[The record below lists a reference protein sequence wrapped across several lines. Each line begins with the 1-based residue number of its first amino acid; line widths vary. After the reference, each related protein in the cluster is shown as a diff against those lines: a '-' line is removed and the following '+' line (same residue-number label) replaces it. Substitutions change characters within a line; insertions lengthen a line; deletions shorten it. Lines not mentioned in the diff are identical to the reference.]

1 MNAVEIGDLAYEAL
15 LAEVNATPKPG
26 LVDRANAGAH
36 TDMDHGTFLLS
47 AEALRPWFREFARLG
62 EASAPKAPE
71 AMLPSLRPAGIA
83 AEEAM
88 FAATG
93 GVNTHKGAIFSLGL
107 LTTAAV
113 RLTALNRPLTP
124 EDTAATAGAF
134 VSGICERE
142 LGQTAT
148 TKGER
153 AYLADGSTGVRGEAE
168 SGFQSVLTIAL
179 PAYRELLAKGA
190 ADNDALCFALL
201 RLIAK
206 VPDTNIPTRLDMAA
220 ADYARRAAGDCLKA
234 LDGLE
239 PGGEAWLY
247 HLISLDRDFIER
259 RISPGGC
266 ADLLACGWFL
276 QCIVHN
282 DRST

>member
-71 AMLPSLRPAGIA
+71 AVLPSLRPAGIA

-148 TKGER
+148 TKGGAGLSRRWLHGGTGGSGKRLSKR
-153 AYLADGSTGVRGEAE
+153 AHHRFARLPG
-168 SGFQSVLTIAL
+168 IAC
-179 PAYRELLAKGA
+179 E
-190 ADNDALCFALL
+190 
-201 RLIAK
+201 
-206 VPDTNIPTRLDMAA
+206 
-220 ADYARRAAGDCLKA
+220 
-234 LDGLE
+234 
-239 PGGEAWLY
+239 
-247 HLISLDRDFIER
+247 
-259 RISPGGC
+259 GGC
-266 ADLLACGWFL
+266 
-276 QCIVHN
+276 
-282 DRST
+282 